1 MYQLRTFFRIAFEN
15 KSSNRFL
22 PQPHSKQNL
31 VMNVV
36 LLVLILL
43 VTVLGKSNTTLWKPY
58 MSSLES
64 EDLGT
69 MKRSREQTEEES
81 RPTEDHE
88 HDASTGTQNSKRK
101 QFFDKIAVVASSLLW
116 QENEAKL
123 ISEKEEFDAA
133 GITPQSDLTIPGRHI
148 HIVTTAALPWFTGT
162 AVNPLLRAAYLH
174 DRMKQINQSD
184 AENTTETVKSWVT
197 LVIPWLELPEDQK
210 QLYGNKVF
218 ETKELQEEYV
228 RDWLRTQANMSD
240 AADNLNIVFY
250 NARYHTGL
258 GSIFAM
264 GDIIKELPQ
273 DELDV
278 CILEEPEHVNWFRA
292 PGTGWTK
299 RYNFVLGIIH
309 TVRLSCKNLSCINSQ
324 QKIAKEG

>member
-1 MYQLRTFFRIAFEN
+1 MAKSAVAKKSQVAEVVFR
-15 KSSNRFL
+15 
-22 PQPHSKQNL
+22 
-31 VMNVV
+31 
-36 LLVLILL
+36 
-43 VTVLGKSNTTLWKPY
+43 
-58 MSSLES
+58 
-64 EDLGT
+64 
-69 MKRSREQTEEES
+69 
-81 RPTEDHE
+81 
-88 HDASTGTQNSKRK
+88 
-101 QFFDKIAVVASSLLW
+101 
-116 QENEAKL
+116 
-123 ISEKEEFDAA
+123 
-133 GITPQSDLTIPGRHI
+133 GI
-148 HIVTTAALPWFTGT
+148 
-162 AVNPLLRAAYLH
+162 N
-174 DRMKQINQSD
+174 
-184 AENTTETVKSWVT
+184 
-197 LVIPWLELPEDQK
+197 ELPEDQQ

-309 TVRLSCKNLSCINSQ
+309 TVRLSFKNTSCINSNKQ
-324 QKIAKEG
+324 SQRKVD

>member
-1 MYQLRTFFRIAFEN
+1 
-15 KSSNRFL
+15 
-22 PQPHSKQNL
+22 
-31 VMNVV
+31 MNVV

-43 VTVLGKSNTTLWKPY
+43 VTVLGKSNTTLWKPH

-64 EDLGT
+64 GDLGT
-69 MKRSREQTEEES
+69 MQGSGEKTEEAS
-81 RPTEDHE
+81 LPTEDHE
-88 HDASTGTQNSKRK
+88 HDASTGTQDSKRK
-101 QFFDKIAVVASSLLW
+101 QFFDKIAVAASSLLW

-197 LVIPWLELPEDQK
+197 LVIPWLELPEDQQ

-309 TVRLSCKNLSCINSQ
+309 TVRLSFKNTSCINSNKQ
-324 QKIAKEG
+324 SQRKVD